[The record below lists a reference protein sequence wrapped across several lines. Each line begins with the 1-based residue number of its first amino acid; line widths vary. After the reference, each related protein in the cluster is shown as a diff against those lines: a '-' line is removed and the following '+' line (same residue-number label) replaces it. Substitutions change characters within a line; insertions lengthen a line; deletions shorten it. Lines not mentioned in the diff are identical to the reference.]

1 MNKNRMNL
9 RMFQND
15 VNIIDRTGAE
25 SLIPTQ
31 ETKEI
36 IQGTIAQSAVLSR
49 GRKLANMT
57 SKQYKMPVLDMLPI
71 ACKKKQE
78 AGTVKSENNDGYSV
92 SYAVEQA
99 DGQTMEELIRK
110 KAYEAASTYL
120 LPTGW
125 LSRKVGCCHADEC
138 DDYNL

>member
-1 MNKNRMNL
+1 MYADYSYYADHYGGDIPEREYPS
-9 RMFQND
+9 
-15 VNIIDRTGAE
+15 AE
-25 SLIPTQ
+25 RRAEAYI
-31 ETKEI
+31 
-36 IQGTIAQSAVLSR
+36 
-49 GRKLANMT
+49 RKLTYVRGNIFAVENT
-57 SKQYKMPVLDMLPI
+57 AVKDAVCAVADVYYS
-71 ACKKKQE
+71 CKKKQE

-92 SYAVEQA
+92 SYAVEQV

-125 LSRKVGCCHADEC
+125 LSRKVGGCHADKC

>member
-1 MNKNRMNL
+1 MYADYSYYADHYGGDIPEREYPS
-9 RMFQND
+9 
-15 VNIIDRTGAE
+15 AE
-25 SLIPTQ
+25 RR
-31 ETKEI
+31 
-36 IQGTIAQSAVLSR
+36 A
-49 GRKLANMT
+49 
-57 SKQYKMPVLDMLPI
+57 
-71 ACKKKQE
+71 
-78 AGTVKSENNDGYSV
+78 
-92 SYAVEQA
+92 EQA

>member
-1 MNKNRMNL
+1 
-9 RMFQND
+9 
-15 VNIIDRTGAE
+15 
-25 SLIPTQ
+25 
-31 ETKEI
+31 
-36 IQGTIAQSAVLSR
+36 
-49 GRKLANMT
+49 
-57 SKQYKMPVLDMLPI
+57 MLLL
-71 ACKKKQE
+71 E
-78 AGTVKSENNDGYSV
+78 VSTVVHTRIYFGNDGYSV

>member
-1 MNKNRMNL
+1 MYADYSYYADHYGGDIPERKYPS
-9 RMFQND
+9 
-15 VNIIDRTGAE
+15 AE
-25 SLIPTQ
+25 RRAEAYI
-31 ETKEI
+31 
-36 IQGTIAQSAVLSR
+36 
-49 GRKLANMT
+49 RKLTYVRGDIFAVENT
-57 SKQYKMPVLDMLPI
+57 AVKDAVCAVADVYYS
-71 ACKKKQE
+71 CKKKQE
-78 AGTVKSENNDGYSV
+78 AGTVKSESNDGYSV